1 MTLTS
6 PLSTINK
13 EHLLR
18 LFVFRNI
25 VILIEIMLI
34 TITAQKFGVKLPL
47 SPMLMIMLAYFM
59 MNLATWF
66 YIPANPSA
74 LYFFSQLMMDV
85 FALTGLLYF
94 SGGSANPFVS
104 LFLLPL
110 LIVAAT
116 LAKPY
121 IWAMASFTTLCYG
134 WLMLFHD
141 SSLSSSTMQ
150 HMQHM
155 DMPQSALSSHTLG
168 MAFSFIFSEAV
179 ILFFVMS
186 LAETI
191 RNRDQKLAAAQEKA
205 IRDKHM
211 IALGTLAA
219 GAAHELGTPLGTM
232 AVLTKEM
239 QLEHPDDSDLSEQ
252 LDILRSQV
260 DRCKTTIAQMN
271 NSVGQHKASNGQGV
285 DISAYITDIAEQWQ
299 SKHSEVLLKLDMKQ
313 DQAPTLVVDDTFQ
326 QVVKNLLNNAAEAS
340 PKAVQ
345 MHIHWDE
352 QTLDIGVR
360 DFGTGLSDEV
370 KASLG
375 TPFFTTKPHGQGLG
389 YYLAQAVVSRMDGS
403 ISIDNHEEGGAYVTI
418 RIPLSDIR
426 I

>member
-1 MTLTS
+1 MKIIL
-6 PLSTINK
+6 PQSTINK

-25 VILIEIMLI
+25 VILIELMLI
-34 TITAQKFGVKLPL
+34 TITAQKFGIKLPL
-47 SPMLMIMLAYFM
+47 APMLIIMFAYFM

-74 LYFFSQLMMDV
+74 LYFFSQLTIDV
-85 FALTGLLYF
+85 FVLTGLLYF

-141 SSLSSSTMQ
+141 TSISSPAMQHVQHMNMQSST
-150 HMQHM
+150 
-155 DMPQSALSSHTLG
+155 LSSHTLG

-205 IRDKHM
+205 MRDKHL

-232 AVLTKEM
+232 AVLTREM
-239 QLEHPDDSDLSEQ
+239 QLEHADDSELSEQ
-252 LDILRSQV
+252 INILRSQV
-260 DRCKTTIAQMN
+260 VRCKTTIAQMN
-271 NSVGQHKASNGQGV
+271 NSVGQHKASSGQGA
-285 DISAYITDIAEQWQ
+285 DISAYITDIADQWQ
-299 SKHSEVLLKLDMKQ
+299 SKHPETLLKLDMEQKP
-313 DQAPTLVVDDTFQ
+313 APTLVVDDTFQ

-389 YYLAQAVVSRMDGS
+389 YYLAQAVVSRMGGS
-403 ISIDNHEEGGAYVTI
+403 ISIDNHEEGGAYVKI
-418 RIPLSDIR
+418 QVPLSDIR
-426 I
+426 L